1 MEMAFTGERYVPTV
15 QGRIRYEHLHRY
27 ALALDFVRGKSVL
40 DMASGEG
47 YGSAYLSQVAN
58 SVIGVDIDRECIN
71 FSRQKYGNISNLE
84 FIVGSCDAIPLSSE
98 SLDIVTSFETIEHHD
113 KHDEM
118 MREIRRVLKPGGVLV
133 ISAPNRLT
141 YSEHPKSA
149 SANPNNQF
157 HVNEPYEYEFISLL
171 SRYFKNVKLYGQRL
185 AIGSFVFP
193 LLAQNLQSSITS
205 YTIKEN
211 ALTKNFT
218 SLQEPIYF
226 VAVCSDEIDNTQEL
240 LDSIFIDDKD
250 DVLIELENET
260 RDQLNQATSNLE
272 LKEVKLSEL
281 QDEVYQLQALLSN
294 FQSQLQ
300 QTEGLLEQSQS
311 QLQQTEGLLE
321 QSQSQLQQ
329 TESLLEQSQ
338 SQLQQ
343 TEGLLE
349 QSQSQLQQTES
360 LLEQSQSQLQQTESL
375 LEQSQSQLQ
384 QAEGL
389 LEQSQSQL
397 QQTEGLLEQ
406 SQSQLQQTE
415 GLLEQSQSQLQQTE
429 GLLEQSQSQLQ
440 QTEGLLEQSQSQ
452 LQQTEGLLEQS
463 QSQLHETEVVLEQS
477 QSQLQQTEGLLEQSQ
492 SQLHETE
499 VVLEQSQS
507 QLHETADELAQLQSQ
522 LQQTEDELAQLQ
534 SQLQQTEDELAHS
547 QSQLQQTEDE
557 LAQSQSQLQ
566 QTEGLLEQSQS
577 QVQQTEGLLEQSL
590 SQIQHLQTDLDTKVS
605 QLGKTQRELEEYHHK
620 MQQVQSKIERLEFQ
634 QAIAINTNGH
644 SKSQY
649 EILVSEAWYAYAT
662 GAITEMQDSLKQ
674 SLKYSPFSPTNT
686 VSNWLEI
693 FTKLSGEKG
702 HNLDTMGLTNL
713 VEWKQL
719 MRLVT
724 SKR

>member
-1 MEMAFTGERYVPTV
+1 MEMVFTGERYVPTV

-27 ALALDFVRGKSVL
+27 ALALEFVQGKSVL
-40 DMASGEG
+40 DIASGEG
-47 YGSAYLSQVAN
+47 YGSAYLSKFAN
-58 SVIGVDIDRECIN
+58 SVIGVDIDRECVN
-71 FSRQKYGNISNLE
+71 FSRNKYGDIANLE
-84 FIVGSCDAIPLSSE
+84 FVVGSCDAIPLSSE
-98 SLDIVTSFETIEHHD
+98 SLDIVTSFETLEHHD

-118 MREIRRVLKPGGVLV
+118 MREIKRVLKPGGVLV

-141 YSEHPKSA
+141 YSENPQSA

-157 HVNEPYEYEFISLL
+157 HVKEPYEYQFVSLL

-193 LLAQNLQSSITS
+193 LSPNNLPSTISS
-205 YTIKEN
+205 YTSKQDG
-211 ALTKNFT
+211 LTREFC

-226 VAVCSDEIDNTQEL
+226 VAVCSDEINNTQKL
-240 LDSIFIDDKD
+240 LDSIFIDDRD
-250 DVLIELENET
+250 DVLIELEKAT
-260 RDQLNQATSNLE
+260 QAQLNQLNYNLE
-272 LKEVKLSEL
+272 LKDIRCSEL
-281 QDEVYQLQALLSN
+281 QSEVAQLQALLSN
-294 FQSQLQ
+294 F
-300 QTEGLLEQSQS
+300 
-311 QLQQTEGLLE
+311 
-321 QSQSQLQQ
+321 
-329 TESLLEQSQ
+329 
-338 SQLQQ
+338 
-343 TEGLLE
+343 
-349 QSQSQLQQTES
+349 
-360 LLEQSQSQLQQTESL
+360 
-375 LEQSQSQLQ
+375 
-384 QAEGL
+384 
-389 LEQSQSQL
+389 
-397 QQTEGLLEQ
+397 
-406 SQSQLQQTE
+406 
-415 GLLEQSQSQLQQTE
+415 
-429 GLLEQSQSQLQ
+429 QSQLQ

-507 QLHETADELAQLQSQ
+507 QL
-522 LQQTEDELAQLQ
+522 QQTEDELAQLQ
-534 SQLQQTEDELAHS
+534 SQLQQTEDELAQS
-547 QSQLQQTEDE
+547 QSQLQQTEDK
-557 LAQSQSQLQ
+557 LAQSQFQLHQTEGLLAQSHSQLQ

-605 QLGKTQRELEEYHHK
+605 QLGNTQRELEEYHHK

-649 EILVSEAWYAYAT
+649 EILVSEAWYAYVT

-674 SLKYSPFSPTNT
+674 SLKCSPFSPTNT

-693 FTKLSGEKG
+693 FTKLSGEKR
-702 HNLDTMGLTNL
+702 HNLDTIGLTNL

>member
-1 MEMAFTGERYVPTV
+1 MEMVFTGERYVPTV

-27 ALALDFVRGKSVL
+27 ALALEFVQGKSVL
-40 DMASGEG
+40 DIASGEG
-47 YGSAYLSQVAN
+47 YGSAYLSKFAN
-58 SVIGVDIDRECIN
+58 SVIGVDIDRECVN
-71 FSRQKYGNISNLE
+71 FSRNKYGDIANLE
-84 FIVGSCDAIPLSSE
+84 FVVGSCDAIPLSSE
-98 SLDIVTSFETIEHHD
+98 SLDIVTSFETLEHHD

-118 MREIRRVLKPGGVLV
+118 MREIKRVLKPGGVLV

-141 YSEHPKSA
+141 YSENPQSA

-157 HVNEPYEYEFISLL
+157 HVKEPYEYQFVSLL

-193 LLAQNLQSSITS
+193 LSPNNLPSTISS
-205 YTIKEN
+205 YTSKQDG
-211 ALTKNFT
+211 LTREFC

-226 VAVCSDEIDNTQEL
+226 VAVCSDEINNTQKL
-240 LDSIFIDDKD
+240 LDSIFIDDRD
-250 DVLIELENET
+250 DVLIELEKAT
-260 RDQLNQATSNLE
+260 QAQLNQLNYNLE
-272 LKEVKLSEL
+272 LKDIRCSEL
-281 QDEVYQLQALLSN
+281 QSEVAQLQALLSN

-311 QLQQTEGLLE
+311 QLQHTEGLLE

-338 SQLQQ
+338 SQLH
-343 TEGLLE
+343 E
-349 QSQSQLQQTES
+349 
-360 LLEQSQSQLQQTESL
+360 
-375 LEQSQSQLQ
+375 
-384 QAEGL
+384 
-389 LEQSQSQL
+389 
-397 QQTEGLLEQ
+397 
-406 SQSQLQQTE
+406 TE

-477 QSQLQQTEGLLEQSQ
+477 QSQLQQTEGLLEKSQ

-507 QLHETADELAQLQSQ
+507 QLQQTEGLLEQSQSQLHETEVVLEQSQSQ

-534 SQLQQTEDELAHS
+534 SQLQQTEDELAQS
-547 QSQLQQTEDE
+547 QSQLQQTEDK
-557 LAQSQSQLQ
+557 LAQSQFQLHQTEGLLAQSHSQLQ

-605 QLGKTQRELEEYHHK
+605 QLGNTQRELEEYHHK

-649 EILVSEAWYAYAT
+649 EILVSEAWYAYVT

-674 SLKYSPFSPTNT
+674 SLKCSPFSPTNT

-693 FTKLSGEKG
+693 FTKLSGEKR
-702 HNLDTMGLTNL
+702 HNLDTIGLTNL

>member
-47 YGSAYLSQVAN
+47 YGSAYLSQVAS

-84 FIVGSCDAIPLSSE
+84 FMVGSCDAIPLSSE
-98 SLDIVTSFETIEHHD
+98 SLEIVTSFETIEHHD

-118 MREIRRVLKPGGVLV
+118 MREIKRVLKPGGVLV

-157 HVNEPYEYEFISLL
+157 HVNEPYEYQFISLL

-185 AIGSFVFP
+185 AIGSFVYP

-205 YTIKEN
+205 YTTQEN
-211 ALTKNFT
+211 ALTKKFT

-240 LDSIFIDDKD
+240 LNSIFIDDKD
-250 DVLIELENET
+250 DVLIELENDT
-260 RDQLNQATSNLE
+260 RDKLNQATSNLE

-281 QDEVYQLQALLSN
+281 QDEVYQFQALLSN

-321 QSQSQLQQ
+321 QSQSI
-329 TESLLEQSQ
+329 
-338 SQLQQ
+338 
-343 TEGLLE
+343 
-349 QSQSQLQQTES
+349 
-360 LLEQSQSQLQQTESL
+360 
-375 LEQSQSQLQ
+375 
-384 QAEGL
+384 
-389 LEQSQSQL
+389 
-397 QQTEGLLEQ
+397 
-406 SQSQLQQTE
+406 
-415 GLLEQSQSQLQQTE
+415 
-429 GLLEQSQSQLQ
+429 
-440 QTEGLLEQSQSQ
+440 
-452 LQQTEGLLEQS
+452 
-463 QSQLHETEVVLEQS
+463 
-477 QSQLQQTEGLLEQSQ
+477 
-492 SQLHETE
+492 
-499 VVLEQSQS
+499 
-507 QLHETADELAQLQSQ
+507 
-522 LQQTEDELAQLQ
+522 
-534 SQLQQTEDELAHS
+534 
-547 QSQLQQTEDE
+547 
-557 LAQSQSQLQ
+557 
-566 QTEGLLEQSQS
+566 
-577 QVQQTEGLLEQSL
+577 
-590 SQIQHLQTDLDTKVS
+590 IQHLQTDLDIKVS
-605 QLGKTQRELEEYHHK
+605 QLGNTQTELERYHHK

-634 QAIAINTNGH
+634 QTLAININGH

-649 EILVSEAWYAYAT
+649 ELLVSEAWYAYYT
-662 GAITEMQDSLKQ
+662 GAMTEMQDSLKQ
-674 SLKYSPFSPTNT
+674 SLKCSPFSATDT
-686 VSNWLEI
+686 VSNWFES
-693 FTKLSGEKG
+693 FTKLSGAKG
-702 HNLDTMGLTNL
+702 HHLDTLTLTNL
-713 VEWKQL
+713 AEWKQL